1 MRLTLRRA
9 VLLTLVIGAVAT
21 TPLLAV
27 TLAQMNLGDLCER
40 ADRIYR
46 GTVVQTETGFVE
58 AGGGEIPTITYTIRV
73 DQAFKGEFETVKGQQ
88 MVTLTTLGK
97 LPPVQVD
104 GMTRFSS
111 FPEVPTM
118 SIGSSYLLFTTPPSA
133 GNLSSPVGLG
143 QGLFDIKAKDG
154 KEMAVNQFQ
163 NIGLFRDMDVAGMA
177 GQGEIPF
184 QRLADV
190 VRTTLERQEGGI
202 R

>member
-9 VLLTLVIGAVAT
+9 VLISLVIGAVAS
-21 TPLLAV
+21 TPLLAA

-46 GTVVQTETGFVE
+46 GTVVQTETGVVQ

-88 MVTLTTLGK
+88 IVTLTTLGK
-97 LPPVQVD
+97 IPPVQV
-104 GMTRFSS
+104 GAMKRFSAL
-111 FPEVPTM
+111 PEVPTM
-118 SIGSSYLLFTTPPSA
+118 SIGRDYLLFTTPPSG
-133 GNLSSPVGLG
+133 GNLASPVGLG
-143 QGLFDIKAKDG
+143 QGHFEIKMKDDL
-154 KEMAVNQFQ
+154 EMAVNQFE
-163 NIGLFRDMDVAGMA
+163 NIGLFRDMDVTGIAS
-177 GQGEIPF
+177 QGAIPY

-190 VRTTLERQEGGI
+190 VRTTLTQQEGGI